1 MRKTLRKGETY
12 IDIQYSSGGFS
23 NNLYCSTSIELLENR
38 KTLELNF
45 TKIANARI
53 KTNSNDDLDYLIE
66 NVENITQIN
75 FSDRQITERLIK
87 NGVEQNENLNI
98 EFISK
103 ERVLGEMKIIIE
115 NIETFRLEK

>member
-1 MRKTLRKGETY
+1 MRKILRKGETY
-12 IDIQYSSGGFS
+12 IDIQYSTGGFS
-23 NNLYCSTSIELLENR
+23 NNLYCSTSIDLLENR

-66 NVENITQIN
+66 NVESIIRIS

-87 NGVEQNENLNI
+87 NGVEQNEILNV

-103 ERVLGEMKIIIE
+103 ERALGEMKIIIE

>member
-23 NNLYCSTSIELLENR
+23 NNLYCSTSIELSDNR

-66 NVENITQIN
+66 NVKNITQIN
-75 FSDRQITERLIK
+75 FSDKQITERLIK
-87 NGVEQNENLNI
+87 NGVKQNENLNI

-103 ERVLGEMKIIIE
+103 EKTLGEMKIIIE